1 MVFALGVGLAA
12 QTKRRP
18 TAKAKAPVAEVKTK
32 VAEGKYLLSAGSTR
46 VFEEP
51 WTLSRTRLGYQL
63 DEQWLFYS
71 NQAEPTVI
79 DVSVDMVTGFR
90 PLQIKIGTAA
100 DSVACKIA
108 LQEFSCDSKGQT
120 KRLATTPPY
129 DYFSPSPWI
138 LSNVVRRVKK
148 DPSVKTTVNLVRIDG
163 ADETGP
169 RLSSFAAEVQYVGD
183 DQMAV
188 GGQKY
193 TASIYELHSEGVIP
207 GMLVWVSPEG
217 IVLAMQDSTHP
228 EQRMELSEL
237 KFYGK
242 L

>member
-1 MVFALGVGLAA
+1 LIALAGSASA
-12 QTKRRP
+12 QKKRRP
-18 TAKAKAPVAEVKTK
+18 VRKPAAPAAETKTK
-32 VAEGKYLLSAGSTR
+32 VAEGKYLLSTETAR

-51 WTLSRTRLGYQL
+51 WVLSRTRLGYQL
-63 DEQWLFYS
+63 DEQWVFYR
-71 NQAEPTVI
+71 NQGDPTVI
-79 DVSVDMVTGFR
+79 DVVVDMVAGFR
-90 PLQIKIGTAA
+90 PLQIQIGTNA
-100 DSVACKIA
+100 DSVRCKIA
-108 LQEFSCDSKGQT
+108 LQEFSCETKGQT
-120 KRLATTPPY
+120 RKLETKPPY

-163 ADETGP
+163 ADASGP
-169 RLSSFAAEVQYVGD
+169 RLSSFVAEVQYVGD
-183 DQMAV
+183 DQTEV
-188 GGQKY
+188 GGQKF
-193 TASIYELHSEGVIP
+193 TASIYELHAESVIP

-228 EQRMELSEL
+228 DQRMELAEL

>member
-1 MVFALGVGLAA
+1 VIALAAGLAA
-12 QTKRRP
+12 QTRHR
-18 TAKAKAPVAEVKTK
+18 TSAKAKSPVRELKTK
-32 VAEGKYLLSAGSTR
+32 VAKGKYLLSTESKR

-63 DEQWLFYS
+63 DEQWLFYR

-90 PLQIKIGTAA
+90 PLQIRIGTAA

-108 LQEFSCDSKGQT
+108 LQEFSCESKGQT

-148 DPSVKTTVNLVRIDG
+148 DPSVKTKVNLVRIDG

-169 RLSSFAAEVQYVGD
+169 RLSSFVAEVQYVGD
-183 DQMAV
+183 DQMEV

-193 TASIYELHSEGVIP
+193 TASIYELHAEGIIP
-207 GMLVWVSPEG
+207 GMLVWVSPDG

-237 KFYGK
+237 KVYGK

>member
-1 MVFALGVGLAA
+1 LISLAVA
-12 QTKRRP
+12 APPQTKRR
-18 TAKAKAPVAEVKTK
+18 AARKAPAAAPVIKTK
-32 VAEGKYLLSAGSTR
+32 VAEGKYVLNNQSAR

-51 WTLSRTRLGYQL
+51 WVLSRTRLGYQL
-63 DEQWLFYS
+63 DEQWVFYRL
-71 NQAEPTVI
+71 QGDPTII
-79 DVSVDMVTGFR
+79 DVSVDMVSGFR
-90 PLQIKIGTAA
+90 PLQMQIGTGP
-100 DSVACKIA
+100 DSVRCKIA
-108 LQEFSCDSKGQT
+108 LQEFSCESKGHTRTLGTQ
-120 KRLATTPPY
+120 PPY

-138 LSNVVRRVKK
+138 LSNIVRRVKK
-148 DPSVKTTVNLVRIDG
+148 DPSVKSSVNLVRIDG

-169 RLSSFAAEVQYVGD
+169 RLSSFVAEVQYVGD
-183 DQMAV
+183 DQAEV

-193 TASIYELHSEGVIP
+193 TASIYEIRSERVIP
-207 GMLVWVSPEG
+207 GTLVWVSPEG